1 MVWKRYSV
9 YRNLLLEIESFNKAK
24 LKHVTEDNTDTPSEK
39 PSAFDMIRQRRAI
52 FQESSSSD
60 SDSIEFS
67 DSLVF
72 RKQPKWGYVT

>member
-1 MVWKRYSV
+1 MVWKHYSV

-24 LKHVTEDNTDTPSEK
+24 LKHVTEDDTDTTPEK

-72 RKQPKWGYVT
+72 EKQSKRGYVT